1 MVCDM
6 TNINNSKLQGQQNRL
21 HAGCNSGGRSWIAKQ
36 LHFAAGHSGSDA
48 PPRSVALFARTQ
60 PLWKGPAV
68 AGGHLAADRVSP
80 AELIWW
86 LWGAIDCV
94 LTQAHQGPSTRR
106 RWGAG
111 GHCESGEIFKC
122 FFYGWSHCVLK
133 NIYPEWYAASTE
145 ILINPLAIFKNFG

>member
-1 MVCDM
+1 M

-111 GHCESGEIFKC
+111 GHCESGEISKC
-122 FFYGWSHCVLK
+122 FFLWMIPLCVEKHLSRMVCCEYWDFDK
-133 NIYPEWYAASTE
+133 S
-145 ILINPLAIFKNFG
+145 FSNF